1 VTVAALELGGS
12 HVAAGF
18 VDLDAGAVTQ
28 RRRLALDSQ
37 ASRGELLGRIR
48 DAAAAAAGAGR
59 LGVAAPGPFDYELGV
74 AWMRHK
80 LPALY
85 GVDLRGELADS
96 LGVEPETISFLNDA
110 DAFLL
115 GEWLTGAARG
125 VERVIGMTLGTGL
138 GSAFLA
144 SGALV
149 MPGELY
155 RLSFRGRPVEQ
166 TISAGAIADAYD
178 AAVPVAEVA
187 ARARDGDTRAR
198 GAFERVGVDL
208 GEFLLPHVERFGAD
222 RVVVGGAIAL
232 AWDLFGPALRA
243 QVTGAV
249 RAANVEDAVLVGAAY
264 YAG

>member
-18 VDLDAGAVTQ
+18 VDLDAGAVAQ
-28 RRRLALDSQ
+28 RRLALDPQ
-37 ASRGELLGRIR
+37 ASRGELLRRIR
-48 DAAAAAAGAGR
+48 DAATAAAGAER

-80 LPALY
+80 LAALY
-85 GVDLRGELADS
+85 GVDLRGELADT
-96 LGVEPETISFLNDA
+96 LDVAPEAISFLNDA

-125 VERVIGMTLGTGL
+125 VDRVIGITLGTGL

-144 SGALV
+144 SGKLV
-149 MPGELY
+149 TPGELY

-166 TISAGAIADAYD
+166 TISARAIADAYD
-178 AAVPVAEVA
+178 AAVPVADVA
-187 ARARDGDTRAR
+187 AHARDGDTRAR
-198 GAFERVGVDL
+198 VAFERMGADL
-208 GEFLLPHVERFGAD
+208 GEFLLPRVERFGAD

-232 AWDLFGPALRA
+232 AWDLFGPSLRA
-243 QVTGAV
+243 RITGAV
-249 RAANVEDAVLVGAAY
+249 RAANIEDAVLVGAAY
-264 YAG
+264 YAA